1 MPDRVVPED
10 VRQFILASI
19 DSVAQME
26 ALMLLRVNAGS
37 GWTAA
42 AIAQRLYI
50 TEAEAVPLL
59 DRLCVQRIVAMEAG
73 EYVYRPAEALAEI
86 VARAAESY
94 ARHLVPVTHLIHTRP
109 RTRIH
114 EFAEAFR
121 LRKDS

>member
-1 MPDRVVPED
+1 MPERVIADD
-10 VRQFILASI
+10 VRLFILASI

-50 TEAEAVPLL
+50 TEAEVVPLL
-59 DRLCVQRIVAMEAG
+59 DRLCAQGIVTAEAG
-73 EYVYRPAEALAEI
+73 EYVYRPAEALADI

-94 ARHLVPVTHLIHTRP
+94 ARHLVPVTHLIHSRP